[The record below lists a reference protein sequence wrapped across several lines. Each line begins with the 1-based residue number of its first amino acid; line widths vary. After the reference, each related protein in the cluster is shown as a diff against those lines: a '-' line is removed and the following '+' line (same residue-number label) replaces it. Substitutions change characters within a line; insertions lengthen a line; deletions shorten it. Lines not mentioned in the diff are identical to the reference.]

1 MVHYESLNDG
11 LSYNHTER
19 QAAAAGRHRHVC
31 ASPPHPTPPPPRRL
45 EIGRIDFL
53 ATGGGAQWYILMN
66 ESNLTLPLEARC
78 GYALTRK
85 MRIMEFLF
93 FSDKRLIKAFFCKE
107 IIV

>member
-1 MVHYESLNDG
+1 MLAPMVHYESLNDG

-19 QAAAAGRHRHVC
+19 QAERQVLKDMYVL
-31 ASPPHPTPPPPRRL
+31 PFTPPPPPHHHL
-45 EIGRIDFL
+45 EMGGIVFQ
-53 ATGGGAQWYILMN
+53 AAGGAAQCYFLMN

-93 FSDKRLIKAFFCKE
+93 S
-107 IIV
+107 